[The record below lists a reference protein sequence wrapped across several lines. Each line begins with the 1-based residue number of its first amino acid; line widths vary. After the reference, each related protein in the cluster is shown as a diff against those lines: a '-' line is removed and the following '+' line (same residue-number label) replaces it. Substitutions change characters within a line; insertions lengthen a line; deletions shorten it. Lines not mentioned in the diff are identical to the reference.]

1 MNLGLIYLCSMMAI
15 LVATYGVALLLA
27 SILKVW
33 RWGWGTVAFVAIPI
47 WFFLGVFCLDSYLPS
62 VFSGWHRWQNG
73 ALPREHCLTYEPSFY
88 RLYAS
93 YRMSP
98 EAFDSWVATHDW
110 SLHAVENGLHVNDG
124 EKLKLDNPERT
135 YATEPAPNGKQ
146 LRVYYRSGV
155 MYVAYNSN

>member
-1 MNLGLIYLCSMMAI
+1 MIAENTRIASLRNEMNLGLIYLCSMMAI
-15 LVATYGVALLLA
+15 LVA
-27 SILKVW
+27 
-33 RWGWGTVAFVAIPI
+33 R
-47 WFFLGVFCLDSYLPS
+47 
-62 VFSGWHRWQNG
+62 
-73 ALPREHCLTYEPSFY
+73 
-88 RLYAS
+88 
-93 YRMSP
+93 
-98 EAFDSWVATHDW
+98 HDW